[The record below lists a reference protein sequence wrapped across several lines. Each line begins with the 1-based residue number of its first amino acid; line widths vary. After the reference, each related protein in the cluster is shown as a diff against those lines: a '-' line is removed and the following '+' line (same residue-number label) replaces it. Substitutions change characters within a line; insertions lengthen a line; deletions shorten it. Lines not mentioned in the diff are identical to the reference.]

1 MDHLMPEMDG
11 IECLEALREQ
21 AGGLNR
27 NTPVI
32 VLTANAG
39 SENRDLYNQAGF
51 DGYLV
56 KPVSGEAMEEMLI
69 RHISQEK
76 IILRSV
82 MMGRMRRSIPLTGMR
97 KSSGH
102 HYRIQHVRSS
112 GFRDQ
117 KAPYPIIPFVIKDG

>member
-1 MDHLMPEMDG
+1 MSGSLKN
-11 IECLEALREQ
+11 Q

-27 NTPVI
+27 TTPVI

-39 SENRDLYNQAGF
+39 SENRELYNRAGF

-69 RHISQEK
+69 RHISREK

-82 MMGRMRRSIPLTGMR
+82 MMG
-97 KSSGH
+97 
-102 HYRIQHVRSS
+102 
-112 GFRDQ
+112 
-117 KAPYPIIPFVIKDG
+117 